1 MKISTVTNIE
11 TINNL
16 LYYFL
21 LIEFS
26 LENNIKYIRINI
38 TSRDTQEIG
47 S

>member
-26 LENNIKYIRINI
+26 LENNIKYIWIDI